1 MSHLAPSPNTVKM
14 NPQRTHSF
22 SLRPR
27 HAPSRLTCA
36 WLLGAMVASA
46 GCSKQQAAGPPV
58 IPAVPVVVAHVE
70 QKTVPVEIRAIG
82 NVEALSTVALKAQV
96 TGQIIAIHFRE
107 GQDVRKGDVLFEI
120 DRRPF
125 EVALAEARA
134 NLARDKARAENS
146 RLQAER
152 YAKLFQEGV
161 ASKEQYDVQRADAD
175 ALAAAVQADQA
186 IIDYATLNLEYCMI
200 RSPVDGRTG
209 SLMLHVGN
217 LTKANDV
224 PILVTINQIS
234 PIYVNFAVPEQ
245 YLAEVKARIAAGR
258 LAVRALVPDAP
269 GATEEGALSFVDNAV
284 DAATGTIKMKAT
296 FPNPRRKLWPGQ
308 FVNVVLT
315 LSAQPN
321 AIVGPA
327 QAVNT
332 GQSGSYVFVVRSDG
346 KAEMRR
352 VTPGRTVGNETVIAE
367 GLKPGETV
375 VTDGQLRLVDGSRVT
390 IKNAAKT
397 P

>member
-1 MSHLAPSPNTVKM
+1 M
-14 NPQRTHSF
+14 NCLPG
-22 SLRPR
+22 RPGR
-27 HAPSRLTCA
+27 G
-36 WLLGAMVASA
+36 LLLVAMAAMV
-46 GCSKQQAAGPPV
+46 GCGKQQAAGPPV
-58 IPAVPVVVAHVE
+58 VPAVPVVVAQVE

-82 NVEALSTVALKAQV
+82 NVEAYSTVSLKAQV
-96 TGQIIAIHFRE
+96 TGQITAIHFRE
-107 GQDVRKGDVLFEI
+107 GQDVRKGDLLFEI

-125 EVALAEARA
+125 EVALAQAQA
-134 NLARDKARAENS
+134 ALARDKARAENS
-146 RLQAER
+146 RIQAER
-152 YAKLFQEGV
+152 YAKLYQEGV
-161 ASKEQYDVQRADAD
+161 ASKEQYDAQRADAES
-175 ALAAAVQADQA
+175 LAAAVQADQA
-186 IIDYATLNLEYCMI
+186 AIDQAKLNLEYCSI
-200 RSPVDGRTG
+200 HSPVDGRTG

-224 PILVTINQIS
+224 PILVTINQIT

-245 YLAEVKARIAAGR
+245 YLAEVKARMAAGR
-258 LAVRALVPDAP
+258 LMVRAQVPDEPSA
-269 GATEEGALSFVDNAV
+269 AEEGALSFVDNTV

-321 AIVGPA
+321 AIVVPA

-332 GQSGSYVFVVRSDG
+332 AQNGSYVFVVGREG
-346 KAEMRR
+346 KAQMRR
-352 VTPGRTVGNETVIAE
+352 ITPGRTVGNETVITE

-390 IKNAAKT
+390 IKDAPKAQ
-397 P
+397 

>member
-1 MSHLAPSPNTVKM
+1 
-14 NPQRTHSF
+14 
-22 SLRPR
+22 
-27 HAPSRLTCA
+27 
-36 WLLGAMVASA
+36 MVASA
-46 GCSKQQAAGPPV
+46 GCGKQQAAGPSV
-58 IPAVPVVVAHVE
+58 IPAVPVVVAQVE

-107 GQDVRKGDVLFEI
+107 GQDVRKGDLLFEI

-125 EVALAEARA
+125 EVALAEAQA

-186 IIDYATLNLEYCMI
+186 IIDYARLNLEYCMI

-245 YLAEVKARIAAGR
+245 YLAEVKARTAAGR
-258 LAVRALVPDAP
+258 LAVRAFVPDAP

-308 FVNVVLT
+308 FINVVLT

-321 AIVGPA
+321 AIVVPA

-332 GQSGSYVFVVRSDG
+332 GQSGSYVFVVRTDG

-390 IKNAAKT
+390 VKNAAKT

>member
-1 MSHLAPSPNTVKM
+1 MELAFVKQTCRSG
-14 NPQRTHSF
+14 PQS
-22 SLRPR
+22 
-27 HAPSRLTCA
+27 CV
-36 WLLGAMVASA
+36 WLLVAIAASA
-46 GCSKQQAAGPPV
+46 GCGRQQAAGPPV
-58 IPAVPVVVAHVE
+58 IPAVPVVVAQVE

-96 TGQIIAIHFRE
+96 TGQVTAIHFRE
-107 GQDVRKGDVLFEI
+107 GQDVRKGDLLFEI

-125 EVALAEARA
+125 EVALAQAQA
-134 NLARDKARAENS
+134 DLARDKARAENS

-152 YAKLFQEGV
+152 YSKLYQEGV
-161 ASKEQYDVQRADAD
+161 ASKEQYDAQRADAD

-186 IIDYATLNLEYCMI
+186 AIDQAKLNLEYCSI

-224 PILVTINQIS
+224 PILVTINQIT

-245 YLAEVKARIAAGR
+245 VLAEVKARMAAGR
-258 LAVRALVPDAP
+258 LSVRALVPDEPA
-269 GATEEGALSFVDNAV
+269 ATEGGALSFVDNAV

-296 FPNPRRKLWPGQ
+296 FPNPRRRLWPGQ

-321 AIVGPA
+321 AIVVPA

-375 VTDGQLRLVDGSRVT
+375 VTDGQLRLVDGSRVN